1 MKSLMWQQWRENRA
15 ALALFMAWML
25 LAVLHCVAYEVG
37 HRFRAAVGHFGAASF
52 VAATCA
58 AIVLGMRASQGE
70 RAAGTLPFSAALPVS
85 IRRIATAR
93 IVGCAAVLAIPI
105 LVGAAL
111 LALAVAT
118 GLVEQAAPRD
128 TSHHVGLLQRETAPA
143 ATALEQLA
151 SVTVVSVVA
160 GLELM
165 LAVSVVGCRLRTP
178 AQAGLL
184 GVVLAVVLAVGSG
197 AVDWPRWMDDS
208 TPTAQVILGAM
219 LPQALMVLASYG
231 IEHGG
236 YIDPVLASL
245 RWRALVLAMPVLIL
259 LGFLFV
265 TQYGRLRSPAS
276 GVKASRYRFRTPSV
290 WSHLPLHLPGR
301 LAALAWLDLR
311 QSGPLVSAGLAFA
324 LLVAV
329 ATPRAPEA
337 GVAVLATLPQ
347 SVGFVGMLWA
357 AVVGS
362 AIYSAELGSGLGGFW
377 RSRPIATT
385 SWFWCKFLVGLAAV
399 LLVLDGVTIVATWR
413 STTLTTVT
421 GMSWTYVGTVP
432 ILHALM
438 YALAVLGTCWFRK
451 PVIGAFVAILGYWIL
466 AVAVAFLPSTH
477 HLEPIMVYNSLLDAE
492 LAGAVDFTRHGYPLV
507 YGTLAV
513 SVVIIAAIASRL
525 ATPLM
530 PQHGRWTPWTD

>member
-1 MKSLMWQQWRENRA
+1 MKGLMWQQWRENRA

-37 HRFRAAVGHFGAASF
+37 HRFRAAVGHFGAASHF
-52 VAATCA
+52 AATCA

-128 TSHHVGLLQRETAPA
+128 TSHHANLLQRETAPV

-151 SVTVVSVVA
+151 SVTVVSIVA
-160 GLELM
+160 GFELM
-165 LAVSVVGCRLRTP
+165 LAVSVVGCPLRTP
-178 AQAGLL
+178 AQVGLL
-184 GVVLAVVLAVGSG
+184 GAVLAVGSG
-197 AVDWPRWMDDS
+197 AIDCSRWVDES

-219 LPQALMVLASYG
+219 FPQSLMVLAGYSV
-231 IEHGG
+231 EHGG
-236 YIDPVLASL
+236 YTDARMASL
-245 RWRALVLAMPVLIL
+245 RWSALVLALPVLIL

-276 GVKASRYRFRTPSV
+276 GVKASRYRFRTPSI
-290 WSHLPLHLPGR
+290 WSHLPLHQPGR

-324 LLVAV
+324 LLIAV

-337 GVAVLATLPQ
+337 GVAVLATLPH
-347 SVGFVGMLWA
+347 SVCFVGMLWA
-357 AVVGS
+357 AVVGF

-399 LLVLDGVTIVATWR
+399 LLVLDGVTILATWH
-413 STTLTTVT
+413 STTLTMQT

-438 YALAVLGTCWFRK
+438 YALAVLGTCWLRK
-451 PVIGAFVAILGYWIL
+451 PVIGAFVAILGYMIL
-466 AVAVAFLPSTH
+466 NVAVGSFPSTVR
-477 HLEPIMVYNSLLDAE
+477 LEPFNVYNSLLLSE
-492 LAGAVDFTRHGYPLV
+492 LAGTVDFTRHGYPFV
-507 YGTLAV
+507 YGTLAA

-525 ATPLM
+525 ATPLI
-530 PQHGRWTPWTD
+530 PPHGRWTPWTD